1 MVGAGKV
8 RLATM
13 KKSYIKLEPHTA
25 FKKAIVRESK
35 DGCITYSY
43 DLLIKVCMELHDWDE
58 QTAVE
63 WVDYN
68 ILGFACN
75 GFKVSYARAR

>member
-1 MVGAGKV
+1 VVGAGKV

-25 FKKAIVRESK
+25 FKKAIVRTSK

-43 DLLIKVCMELHDWDE
+43 DLLVKVCMDLNDWDE

-68 ILGFACN
+68 IVGLAMN
-75 GFKVSYARAR
+75 GFKISYARTR